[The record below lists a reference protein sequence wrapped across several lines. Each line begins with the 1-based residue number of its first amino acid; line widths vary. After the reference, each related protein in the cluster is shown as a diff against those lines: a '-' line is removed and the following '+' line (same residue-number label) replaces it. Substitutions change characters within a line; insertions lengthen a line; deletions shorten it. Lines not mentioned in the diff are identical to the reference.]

1 MDDPPR
7 YRYQKA
13 TFAVHLPYYSFGR
26 SLHFPYILHS
36 FRRSMGRTPSLQT
49 PESYFRRKSSPY
61 SFRRGKPDIIQQA
74 EDRILPLEPRA
85 ASLFSLLDF
94 YQRTLMCRKFIK
106 KHRTSA
112 PTSVSGIHPAPRVNP
127 TDFCTQC
134 HKGYNPPYSF
144 GRSAS
149 FPQNPYSFGR
159 SNGRSPSLQIP
170 ESHLRRTPS
179 LLLLWKECR
188 FPAFSTLLPKE

>member
-1 MDDPPR
+1 MPQIYKKHRTSAPTSVSGIHPAPPYSFGRSAVSRKIPTPSEGVMDNPPR

-26 SLHFPYILHS
+26 SLHFPCILHS

-85 ASLFSLLDF
+85 ASLFSLPDF
-94 YQRTLMCRKFIK
+94 HAPYNIRKVCRKTFGK
-106 KHRTSA
+106 QNRPDGARELS
-112 PTSVSGIHPAPRVNP
+112 SGRCGSSGH
-127 TDFCTQC
+127 
-134 HKGYNPPYSF
+134 
-144 GRSAS
+144 
-149 FPQNPYSFGR
+149 
-159 SNGRSPSLQIP
+159 
-170 ESHLRRTPS
+170 
-179 LLLLWKECR
+179 
-188 FPAFSTLLPKE
+188 